1 MIQAFCHFNLT
12 YSLWK
17 KINFKFEKIKIKY
30 YVDPAY
36 LSLVWCSDTP
46 AVLLLYLID
55 QITQTT
61 WGRQR
66 IYHLVRK
73 ENEKQAS

>member
-1 MIQAFCHFNLT
+1 MIQAFVILIWLT
-12 YSLWK
+12 ACEK
-17 KINFKFEKIKIKY
+17 NFKFEKMKIKY

-61 WGRQR
+61 WGR
-66 IYHLVRK
+66 
-73 ENEKQAS
+73 